1 MSAAD
6 GCCRNASNVKYRVSL
21 LWTSV
26 LPRPNDLRD
35 KTTFVPEPPGL
46 AAEQVVEV
54 HDTPWPTLNR
64 GVRDVLVRPPRTPH
78 KVNVEELQAFHNVS
92 VWADVEVLEAAVVA
106 SKDELEARCD
116 DGPDGAV
123 EHAPK
128 GAEVGHV
135 NTMWSIPTSQLHWR
149 HCVGRILPVP
159 MYQISDATFVT
170 GILRTRFHVTSDQS
184 GCFIK
189 CDSTHFGESR
199 ISESVKCRTPQEVNG
214 SWISGD
220 GKIAQLHAL
229 LSLPSTTREGA
240 SGGAAMVR
248 ATKMDLSADSLWVAD
263 LTPQSGAIRTTR
275 A

>member
-6 GCCRNASNVKYRVSL
+6 GCCKNASNVKYRVSL

-46 AAEQVVEV
+46 ATEQVVEV

-78 KVNVEELQAFHNVS
+78 KVNVEKFQAFHNVS

-128 GAEVGHV
+128 G
-135 NTMWSIPTSQLHWR
+135 
-149 HCVGRILPVP
+149 GR
-159 MYQISDATFVT
+159 S
-170 GILRTRFHVTSDQS
+170 RTREHDVVNPHLAVAPATLCRAHPARADVPNQRCHF
-184 GCFIK
+184 
-189 CDSTHFGESR
+189 CDGH
-199 ISESVKCRTPQEVNG
+199 
-214 SWISGD
+214 
-220 GKIAQLHAL
+220 
-229 LSLPSTTREGA
+229 
-240 SGGAAMVR
+240 
-248 ATKMDLSADSLWVAD
+248 SADEVPRD
-263 LTPQSGAIRTTR
+263 L
-275 A
+275 